1 MLRIAPKFSQMDTK
15 QTKFSVTSLA
25 ITLHMRSPNTFTSVI
40 AIIAILAFSIASA
53 QGQSDDHQI
62 SGYVLDAASGEALI
76 GATVWCTSISAGV
89 SSNTYGYY
97 SLQLPK
103 GKQQVTVSFIG
114 FQSQSFE
121 FDLKED
127 RKMDVELA
135 SGVAIKEAIVTGDNF
150 NRIED
155 QVQMSKME
163 IPMDQV
169 RRLPAIG
176 GEVDLLKSL
185 QLMPGVQ
192 SGGEGTSGLYV
203 RGGSPDQNL
212 IVLDGVPLYSVSH
225 LFGFFSVFN
234 ADAVKQMSITKG
246 GFPARYG
253 GRLSSVLEVNMKDGN
268 MREYHGT
275 ANVSILASKFTVE
288 GPIVKDKASFMLSGR
303 RTYLDLLL
311 NPIINSI
318 NSDDPSVQTD
328 PRYFFYDLN
337 GKVNWKIGAKDRVFF
352 SIFNG
357 KDDFG
362 LASSETEGAS
372 TSSFDFGLDWKNQ
385 VLAARWNHEWNSK
398 LFSNLTLTQSEY
410 NFNTGI
416 QFSETQNNAD
426 SLSASFASLYRSGI
440 IDYAARMDFTNAISN
455 RHYLRYGA
463 NITLREFNPGAT
475 TLQLQSG
482 NDFPPIDTTFG
493 SGELQSI
500 EQFLY
505 LEDEVQISD
514 RIKANFGV
522 HATALRVNGTYFPS
536 LQPRAAINWKLK
548 DGSAL
553 KFSYAKMQQ
562 FVHLLTNEGLAL
574 PTDLWVPAT
583 DEVTPQLSTQ
593 YAAGWAKTF
602 GELEVSIEGYYK
614 AMDGLISYREGAS
627 FGNTFSSRW
636 EDQVTQGQGNAYG
649 LEWLFQKKL
658 GRTTGWVG
666 YTLSWANRQFDAINS
681 GEWFP
686 YTYDRRHDASVVL
699 MHRFSDRVDFS
710 ATWVY
715 GTGRALTLP
724 ESVFR
729 TFLPSSFT
737 SASSD
742 FSGLTVEVPSEKNAY
757 RTSPYHRA
765 DVSLTF
771 TKEKRTFSRSF
782 ILSVYNI
789 YNNLNPFFSLVE
801 EDVDGSLSIREYGIF
816 PIIPSIAW
824 RAEF

>member
-1 MLRIAPKFSQMDTK
+1 
-15 QTKFSVTSLA
+15 
-25 ITLHMRSPNTFTSVI
+25 
-40 AIIAILAFSIASA
+40 
-53 QGQSDDHQI
+53 
-62 SGYVLDAASGEALI
+62 
-76 GATVWCTSISAGV
+76 
-89 SSNTYGYY
+89 
-97 SLQLPK
+97 
-103 GKQQVTVSFIG
+103 
-114 FQSQSFE
+114 
-121 FDLKED
+121 
-127 RKMDVELA
+127 
-135 SGVAIKEAIVTGDNF
+135 
-150 NRIED
+150 
-155 QVQMSKME
+155 
-163 IPMDQV
+163 MDQV

-311 NPIINSI
+311 NPVINSI
-318 NSDDPSVQTD
+318 NSNDPSVETD

-337 GKVNWKIGAKDRVFF
+337 GKINWKIGPKDRVYL

-362 LASSETEGAS
+362 LAATEREGVS
-372 TSSFDFGLDWKNQ
+372 TSTFDFGLDWKNQ

-416 QFSETQNNAD
+416 QFSETENSAD
-426 SLSASFASLYRSGI
+426 STSNSFASLYRSGI
-440 IDYAARMDFTNAISN
+440 VDYAARIDFSNAVSN
-455 RHYLRYGA
+455 KHYLRYGG
-463 NITLREFNPGAT
+463 NITLRQFNPGAT
-475 TLQLQSG
+475 TLQLQGS
-482 NDFPPIDTTFG
+482 DFPGIDTTFG
-493 SGELQSI
+493 SSELESV
-500 EQFLY
+500 ERFLY
-505 LEDEVQISD
+505 LEDEVQLSD
-514 RIKANFGV
+514 RIKANIGV
-522 HATALRVNGTYFPS
+522 HATALQVNGTYFPS
-536 LQPRAAINWKLK
+536 LQPRAAINWKLN

-553 KFSYAKMQQ
+553 KFSYAQMQQ
-562 FVHLLTNEGLAL
+562 FVHLLTNEGLSL

-583 DEVTPQLSTQ
+583 DEITPQLSTQ

-602 GELEVSIEGYYK
+602 GEIEVSIEGYYK
-614 AMDGLISYREGAS
+614 ALDGLISYREGAS
-627 FGNTFSSRW
+627 FSNTFNSRW
-636 EDQVTQGQGNAYG
+636 EDQVTQGQGDAYG
-649 LEWLFQKKL
+649 FEWLFQKKV

-666 YTLSWANRQFDAINS
+666 YTLSWANRQFDEINS
-681 GEWFP
+681 GNWFP

-699 MHRFSDRVDFS
+699 MHRFSDRIDFS

-724 ESVFR
+724 ESTFR
-729 TFLPSSFT
+729 TFLPESFT
-737 SASSD
+737 TMPTD
-742 FSGLTVEVPSEKNAY
+742 FNGLNVDVPSEKNAY

-771 TKEKRTFSRSF
+771 TKEKSAYSRSF
-782 ILSVYNI
+782 IVSVYNI

-801 EDVDGSLSIREYGIF
+801 EDIDGSLSIVEYGIF

>member
-1 MLRIAPKFSQMDTK
+1 MHRILLVYLMALLQCG
-15 QTKFSVTSLA
+15 
-25 ITLHMRSPNTFTSVI
+25 I
-40 AIIAILAFSIASA
+40 AIEAS
-53 QGQSDDHQI
+53 GQETNKGHQV

-76 GATVWCTSISAGV
+76 GATVWCSSIDAGV

-97 SLQLPK
+97 SLQLPF

-114 FQSQSFE
+114 FQAQSFE
-121 FDLKED
+121 LELKED
-127 RKMDVELA
+127 LKMDVELA
-135 SGVAIKEAIVTGDNF
+135 SGVAIQEAVVTGASFD
-150 NRIED
+150 RIED

-311 NPIINSI
+311 NPVINSI
-318 NSDDPSVQTD
+318 NSNDPSVETD

-337 GKVNWKIGAKDRVFF
+337 GKINWKIGSKDRVYL
-352 SIFNG
+352 SVFNG

-362 LASSETEGAS
+362 LAATEREGVS
-372 TSSFDFGLDWKNQ
+372 TSTFDFGLDWKNQ

-398 LFSNLTLTQSEY
+398 LFSNITLTQSEY

-416 QFSETQNNAD
+416 QFSETENTSD
-426 SLSASFASLYRSGI
+426 STSASFASLYRSGI
-440 IDYAARMDFTNAISN
+440 VDYAARIDFSNAISN
-455 RHYLRYGA
+455 RHYLRYGG
-463 NITLREFNPGAT
+463 NITLRQFNPGAT

-482 NDFPPIDTTFG
+482 DFPGIDTTFG
-493 SGELQSI
+493 SSELESV
-500 EQFLY
+500 ERFLY
-505 LEDEVQISD
+505 IEDEVQLSD

-522 HATALRVNGTYFPS
+522 HATALEVNGKYFPS
-536 LQPRAAINWKLK
+536 LQPRAALNWKLR

-553 KFSYAKMQQ
+553 KFSYAQMQQ
-562 FVHLLTNEGLAL
+562 FVHLLTNEGLSL

-602 GELEVSIEGYYK
+602 GEIEVSIEGYYK

-627 FGNTFSSRW
+627 FSNTFNSRW

-649 LEWLFQKKL
+649 FEWLFQKKI

-666 YTLSWANRQFDAINS
+666 YTLSWANRQFDEINS
-681 GEWFP
+681 GNWFP

-699 MHRFSDRVDFS
+699 MHRFSDRIDFS

-724 ESVFR
+724 EATFR
-729 TFLPSSFT
+729 TFLPNSFT
-737 SASSD
+737 TVPGD
-742 FSGLTVEVPSEKNAY
+742 FNGLNVEVPSEKNAY

-771 TKEKRTFSRSF
+771 TKEEPAFSRSLIF
-782 ILSVYNI
+782 SVYNI

-801 EDVDGSLSIREYGIF
+801 KDIDDSLSIVEYGIF

>member
-1 MLRIAPKFSQMDTK
+1 MRRFLFLPT
-15 QTKFSVTSLA
+15 TLA
-25 ITLHMRSPNTFTSVI
+25 VACVMFL
-40 AIIAILAFSIASA
+40 ASA
-53 QGQSDDHQI
+53 NVMQAQSSSEGYQL
-62 SGYVLDAASGEALI
+62 SGYILDAASGEALI
-76 GATVWCTSISAGV
+76 GATVWCTSINAGV

-97 SLQLPK
+97 SLQLPTGPQK
-103 GKQQVTVSFIG
+103 VSVSFIG
-114 FQSQSFE
+114 FQSQSYE

-127 RKMDVELA
+127 QKMDVELA
-135 SGVAIKEAIVTGDNF
+135 SGVAIQEAIVTGESF

-311 NPIINSI
+311 NPVINSI
-318 NSDDPSVQTD
+318 NSKDPSVETD

-337 GKVNWKIGAKDRVFF
+337 GKVNWKVGPKDRVYL
-352 SIFNG
+352 SVFNG

-362 LASSETEGAS
+362 LAATEREGVSA
-372 TSSFDFGLDWKNQ
+372 TTFDFGLDWKNQ
-385 VLAARWNHEWNSK
+385 VLAARWNHEWSSK

-416 QFSETQNNAD
+416 QFSETENNVD
-426 SLSASFASLYRSGI
+426 STSSSFASLYRSGI
-440 IDYAARMDFTNAISN
+440 IDYAARIDFSNAIN
-455 RHYLRYGA
+455 NKHYLRYGG
-463 NITLREFNPGAT
+463 NITLRKFNPGAT
-475 TLQLQSG
+475 TLQFQDS
-482 NDFPPIDTTFG
+482 DFPGIDTTFG
-493 SGELQSI
+493 SSELQSV
-500 EQFLY
+500 ERFLY
-505 LEDEVQISD
+505 FEDEVQLSD
-514 RIKANFGV
+514 RVKANFGV
-522 HATALRVNGTYFPS
+522 HATALQVNGTFFPS
-536 LQPRAAINWKLK
+536 LQPRAALNWKLK

-553 KFSYAKMQQ
+553 KFSYAQMQQ
-562 FVHLLTNEGLAL
+562 FVHLLTNEGLSL

-602 GELEVSIEGYYK
+602 GEIEVSIEGYYK

-627 FGNTFSSRW
+627 FGNTFNSRW

-649 LEWLFQKKL
+649 LEWLFQKKI
-658 GRTTGWVG
+658 GRTTGWIG

-681 GEWFP
+681 GDWFP
-686 YTYDRRHDASVVL
+686 YTYDRRHDASIVL
-699 MHRFSDRVDFS
+699 MHRFSDRIDFS

-724 ESVFR
+724 ESTFR

-737 SASSD
+737 TASSD
-742 FSGLTVEVPSEKNAY
+742 FDGLNVEVPSEKNAY

-765 DVSLTF
+765 DLSVTF
-771 TKEKRTFSRSF
+771 SKEKAAYSRSF
-782 ILSVYNI
+782 IFSIYNV

-801 EDVDGSLSIREYGIF
+801 EDVDGSLSIVEYGIF

>member
-1 MLRIAPKFSQMDTK
+1 MHRILLVYSIALLQCG
-15 QTKFSVTSLA
+15 
-25 ITLHMRSPNTFTSVI
+25 I
-40 AIIAILAFSIASA
+40 AIEAS
-53 QGQSDDHQI
+53 GQETNKGHQV

-76 GATVWCTSISAGV
+76 GATVWCSSIDAGV

-97 SLQLPK
+97 SLQLPL

-114 FQSQSFE
+114 FQAQSFE
-121 FDLKED
+121 LELKED
-127 RKMDVELA
+127 LKMDVELA
-135 SGVAIKEAIVTGDNF
+135 SGVAIQEAVVTGASFD
-150 NRIED
+150 RIED

-212 IVLDGVPLYSVSH
+212 IVLDGVPLYNVSH

-275 ANVSILASKFTVE
+275 ANVSILASKFTIE
-288 GPIVKDKASFMLSGR
+288 GPIVKDKASFMLSAR

-311 NPIINSI
+311 KPVINSI
-318 NSDDPSVQTD
+318 NSNDPSVETD

-337 GKVNWKIGAKDRVFF
+337 GKVNWKIGPKDRVFL

-362 LASSETEGAS
+362 LAATEREGVS
-372 TSSFDFGLDWKNQ
+372 TSTFDFGLDWKNQ
-385 VLAARWNHEWNSK
+385 VLAARWSHEWNSK

-410 NFNTGI
+410 NFNTGT
-416 QFSETQNNAD
+416 QFSETENTSD
-426 SLSASFASLYRSGI
+426 PTSASFASLYRSGI
-440 IDYAARMDFTNAISN
+440 VDYAARIDFSNAISN
-455 RHYLRYGA
+455 RHYLRYGG
-463 NITLREFNPGAT
+463 NITLRQFNPGAT

-482 NDFPPIDTTFG
+482 DFPSIDTTFG
-493 SGELQSI
+493 SSELESV
-500 EQFLY
+500 ERFLY
-505 LEDEVQISD
+505 IEDEVQLSD

-522 HATALRVNGTYFPS
+522 HATALEVNGKYFPS
-536 LQPRAAINWKLK
+536 LQPRAALNWKLR

-553 KFSYAKMQQ
+553 KFSYAQMQQ
-562 FVHLLTNEGLAL
+562 FVHLLTNEGLSL

-602 GELEVSIEGYYK
+602 GEIEVSIEGYYK

-627 FGNTFSSRW
+627 FNNTFNSRW
-636 EDQVTQGQGNAYG
+636 ENQVTQGQGNAYG
-649 LEWLFQKKL
+649 FEWLFQKKI

-666 YTLSWANRQFDAINS
+666 YTLSWANRQFDEINS
-681 GEWFP
+681 GNWFP

-699 MHRFSDRVDFS
+699 MHRFSDRIDFS

-724 ESVFR
+724 EATFR
-729 TFLPSSFT
+729 TFYPNSFT
-737 SASSD
+737 TVPVD
-742 FSGLTVEVPSEKNAY
+742 FTGLDVDVPSEKNAY

-771 TKEKRTFSRSF
+771 TKEKPAFSRSLIF
-782 ILSVYNI
+782 SVYNV

-801 EDVDGSLSIREYGIF
+801 KDIDDSLSIVEYGIF